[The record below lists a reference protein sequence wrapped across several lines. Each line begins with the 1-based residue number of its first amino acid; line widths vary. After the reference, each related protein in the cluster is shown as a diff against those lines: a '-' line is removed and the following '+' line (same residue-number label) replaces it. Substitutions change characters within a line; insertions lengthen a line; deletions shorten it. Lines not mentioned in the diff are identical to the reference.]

1 MFGKSQFCSR
11 STYFKTMRPTGN
23 QAFNEYKDDKLTQL
37 VNEKE
42 EFKAVLER
50 LRQAKHR
57 IELDYFI
64 KECNRKAEADGI
76 ERA

>member
-11 STYFKTMRPTGN
+11 STYLKTMRPTDN
-23 QAFNEYKDDKLTQL
+23 QAFNEYKDDILTHL
-37 VNEKE
+37 VNKQE

-57 IELDYFI
+57 IELDDFI
-64 KECNRKAEADGI
+64 KEATARPKLTE
-76 ERA
+76 